1 MSSPSTLVQPVP
13 RRADRRLDT
22 AWLGGVCGGLGEHT
36 PVPSWLWRVAFI
48 ATTVGLGCGLVA
60 YVALWILMPRAPVA
74 PVVVA
79 DEPAP

>member
-1 MSSPSTLVQPVP
+1 MEWNFRELQRS
-13 RRADRRLDT
+13 RRD
-22 AWLGGVCGGLGEHT
+22 AWFGGVCGGLGEHT

-60 YVALWILMPRAPVA
+60 YVALWILTPRAPVA